1 MLTLALHVI
10 RRQCPSWD
18 DRLHTHTHPPVP
30 HLVKIRTARMKV
42 RFRVLTEN
50 IWICSIFS
58 KMRAL
63 ESRILRTERNSTNI
77 FHSQSLC
84 LQQKYCFNHSRQS
97 GLHEFSEV
105 EMGSPSPLNPN
116 FHSDP
121 PKPLTQPPSTLA
133 HAMQPLGIYMSDP
146 HPALPSRAKW
156 ECVLPIWKA
165 SCITQHPPWLSLT
178 DIFSINQGCWRESEH
193 SILQVCPWL
202 GWHYFV
208 ASLGLSY
215 WGKCVFP
222 VGLWSLSRSGS
233 QQLEAYLEY
242 SKP

>member
-1 MLTLALHVI
+1 MDMKPFPKHWGWSLLPYAYTG
-10 RRQCPSWD
+10 PSCDKKTMPLLRWQI
-18 DRLHTHTHPPVP
+18 THTRTPVP

-63 ESRILRTERNSTNI
+63 ESHILRTERNSTNI
-77 FHSQSLC
+77 FHSQSIC

-116 FHSDP
+116 FLSDP
-121 PKPLTQPPSTLA
+121 PKQLTQPPSALA

-146 HPALPSRAKW
+146 HPAVPSRAKW
-156 ECVLPIWKA
+156 ECA
-165 SCITQHPPWLSLT
+165 
-178 DIFSINQGCWRESEH
+178 
-193 SILQVCPWL
+193 
-202 GWHYFV
+202 
-208 ASLGLSY
+208 
-215 WGKCVFP
+215 
-222 VGLWSLSRSGS
+222 
-233 QQLEAYLEY
+233 AYLEGFLY
-242 SKP
+242 HTASSLIVLHWHLLNQPGLLEGKWAQYTAGLPMTRLTLLRGQPWAVLLAEVCLPSWVMKLI